1 MTELDDLDLD
11 DLDLDEDLE
20 TEDSKESTKV
30 LDEDEM
36 ELDDI
41 DLDDIDLDED
51 LPEEKPVTKPVVDDA
66 AEDTKATAKDIKK
79 KVEPKPEISIDDDID
94 IDLDEDEPAP
104 KVVKQELKKTP
115 KAVKAGEVDVVA
127 ASVKTGKTKVKAEPE
142 VEFAVESPII
152 EEVVEAPVAPVIK
165 KKASK
170 KAKPEVEAV
179 QAEEPAAIVSI
190 RYVPDF
196 DISPKNLDT
205 KTYQIRKTK
214 RDSAVIEEMKN
225 SIELQGQVEPIQI
238 AICDGVN
245 YLIAGEGRVLA
256 LRRLDRPAKALVY
269 EGLSEDDILKI
280 SFGTNECRLEM
291 SEWDRINSIGNY
303 YEKNPDVSK
312 DDPSDKKSL
321 VSVFGLNKS
330 SIYSYLKLWKFYK
343 DKEDFHV
350 LYAKYRCK
358 LYILSTVAEILAD
371 YVDQIETYKPIIEVL
386 SKIVRRNDISRN
398 NFNNIF
404 LKDITDILLDV
415 KMSKN
420 TLDIETIDKPLDD
433 VQLARTE
440 KKARDEIKQKI
451 KLSEAEQ
458 IEKRLENNTVNA
470 EKKEQAEKLLESI
483 DKNLDSVIIALNEIG
498 EIADFHK
505 LVHSDVI
512 KKTVKR
518 VSKINQL
525 VTILV

>member
-20 TEDSKESTKV
+20 TEDSKESASV
-30 LDEDEM
+30 PDEDEM
-36 ELDDI
+36 ELDD
-41 DLDDIDLDED
+41 LDLDED

-79 KVEPKPEISIDDDID
+79 KVKPKSETSINDDTDFW
-94 IDLDEDEPAP
+94 LDEDEPVL
-104 KVVKQELKKTP
+104 KVVKQEPKKTP
-115 KAVKAGEVDVVA
+115 KAVTASEEDVVA
-127 ASVKTGKTKVKAEPE
+127 ASVKTGKPEVKAEPKA
-142 VEFAVESPII
+142 EFAVEPPII

-170 KAKPEVEAV
+170 KAKPDPKPEDEVINGEF
-179 QAEEPAAIVSI
+179 PPTPISI
-190 RYVPDF
+190 RYIPDF

-238 AICDGVN
+238 TICDGVN

-350 LYAKYRCK
+350 LYSKYRCP

-371 YVDQIETYKPIIEVL
+371 YVDQIETYKPIISAM
-386 SKIVRRNDISRN
+386 SKIVRRNDINRN

-415 KMSKN
+415 KMSKT
-420 TLDIETIDKPLDD
+420 TLDIETVDMPLDD
-433 VQLARTE
+433 AQLAKTE
-440 KKARDEIKQKI
+440 KNARDEIKQKI

-458 IEKRLENNTVNA
+458 IEKRLENNTANA
-470 EKKEQAEKLLESI
+470 EKKEKTEKLLESI
-483 DKNLDSVIIALNEIG
+483 DKNLDSAIMALNEIG

-505 LVHSDVI
+505 LIHSDVI

>member
-20 TEDSKESTKV
+20 TEDSKESAEVT
-30 LDEDEM
+30 DDDEM
-36 ELDDI
+36 E
-41 DLDDIDLDED
+41 LDDIDLDED

-94 IDLDEDEPAP
+94 IDLDEDEPEP

-115 KAVKAGEVDVVA
+115 KAVKTGEVDVVA
-127 ASVKTGKTKVKAEPE
+127 ASVKTGKTKVKAEPKVE
-142 VEFAVESPII
+142 VAIEPII
-152 EEVVEAPVAPVIK
+152 EEVIEAPVAPVIK

-170 KAKPEVEAV
+170 KTKPELEAV
-179 QAEEPAAIVSI
+179 QAEEPAAMVSI
-190 RYVPDF
+190 RYVPEF

-214 RDSAVIEEMKN
+214 RDPAVIEEMKN
-225 SIELQGQVEPIQI
+225 SIELQGQAEPIQI
-238 AICDGVN
+238 AIRDGVN

-350 LYAKYRCK
+350 LFGKYRCQ

-371 YVDQIETYKPIIEVL
+371 YVEQIETYKPIIDVL
-386 SKIVRRNDISRN
+386 SKIVRRNDINRN

-458 IEKRLENNTVNA
+458 IEKRLENSTINS

-483 DKNLDSVIIALNEIG
+483 DKNLDSVIMALNEIG

-505 LVHSDVI
+505 VVHSDVI